1 MIKSAFGD
9 RRIPGRDKFFAFLKR
24 ENMNLPRPKPRRTT
38 NSNHRYR
45 KYSNLI
51 KDYVPM
57 AANRL
62 WVSDITY
69 IDMERDCGYLHLVTD
84 AYSHKIVG
92 WCMADSLMAVHSIKA
107 LQMAIDQ
114 THGQDLTGIIHHSDR
129 GSQYCSYDY
138 VALLEE
144 HNALISMTEDYCP
157 TDNAIAERTN
167 GIIKNELVYR
177 VDRFSNLSDAKRRIA
192 EFIRF
197 YNDERPHM
205 SIGYKTPAI
214 VHEEQGIQKK
224 CWKKN

>member
-1 MIKSAFGD
+1 M
-9 RRIPGRDKFFAFLKR
+9 
-24 ENMNLPRPKPRRTT
+24 
-38 NSNHRYR
+38 
-45 KYSNLI
+45 
-51 KDYVPM
+51 
-57 AANRL
+57 
-62 WVSDITY
+62 
-69 IDMERDCGYLHLVTD
+69 
-84 AYSHKIVG
+84 
-92 WCMADSLMAVHSIKA
+92 
-107 LQMAIDQ
+107 
-114 THGQDLTGIIHHSDR
+114 
-129 GSQYCSYDY
+129 
-138 VALLEE
+138 EE

-177 VDRFSNLSDAKRRIA
+177 VDRFSNLSDARRRIA